1 MARLFARTCR
11 LGLAGAVLLSATLA
25 VPLGISAQSRQLRLV
40 STTWPPF
47 TGAAGQPRYALDLV
61 EAALGK
67 IDIGATSVFVDAA
80 RYNTALV
87 GPAYDG
93 SAAAWKDPQ
102 RERVLL
108 FSEPYLENRLVLV
121 GRRGADVSATTLAA
135 LKGRR
140 IAIVEGYSYGSGV
153 EGAGPAFVRSQ
164 GEEDSLRQLLASK
177 VDYALMDELVV
188 NYLVENHAEQA
199 QARLQLGTTAL
210 ITRPLYLAVS
220 RSRPDAQAII
230 DRFNGQL
237 RGMIADRTYHRLLH
251 VEWIRADV
259 DGDGTAELIPQ
270 SDRVGTS
277 EPQRAYAVL
286 SSEHRQRPEDSG
298 APPRRRRP
306 PRSPGSTSAATST
319 ATGRRCRRATASSTR
334 LEGPAPGLGQHLP
347 LRVLIGADSPR
358 ASHGRAAAERLQLQ
372 LKTGLEEV
380 RLADHAEAVE
390 RAVAVDELEPDVVRH
405 VPVDHRRDAPELA
418 AVDRPVVDVAV
429 REATDQLPG
438 AWPAIEHRA

>member
-11 LGLAGAVLLSATLA
+11 LGLAGAVLLSAALA

-67 IDIGATSVFVDAA
+67 IDIGATSVFVDATS
-80 RYNTALV
+80 YTSALV
-87 GPAYDG
+87 GPGYDG

-210 ITRPLYLAVS
+210 VTRPLYLAIS

-230 DRFNGQL
+230 TSFNGQL

-286 SSEHRQRPEDSG
+286 SASAGSG
-298 APPRRRRP
+298 LKI
-306 PRSPGSTSAATST
+306 PGSTTTPAPTTEKPGFYIGGNIYRDWASVPENF
-319 ATGRRCRRATASSTR
+319 RVPDPDWKDPRRASASIFR
-334 LEGPAPGLGQHLP
+334 F
-347 LRVLIGADSPR
+347 VF
-358 ASHGRAAAERLQLQ
+358 
-372 LKTGLEEV
+372 
-380 RLADHAEAVE
+380 
-390 RAVAVDELEPDVVRH
+390 
-405 VPVDHRRDAPELA
+405 
-418 AVDRPVVDVAV
+418 
-429 REATDQLPG
+429 
-438 AWPAIEHRA
+438 

>member
-1 MARLFARTCR
+1 MARHFARTCR
-11 LGLAGAVLLSATLA
+11 LGLAGVVLLVTIA
-25 VPLGISAQSRQLRLV
+25 VPLGIAAQSRQLRLV

-102 RERVLL
+102 RERVLI

-121 GRRGADVSATTLAA
+121 GRRGADVSATTLAG

-140 IAIVEGYSYGSGV
+140 IAIVEGYSYGSSV

-199 QARLQLGTTAL
+199 QARLQLGTTPL
-210 ITRPLYLAVS
+210 ITRPLYLAIS
-220 RSRPDAQAII
+220 SSRPDAQAII
-230 DRFNGQL
+230 NRFNGQL

-251 VEWIRADV
+251 VEWIRADI
-259 DGDGTAELIPQ
+259 DGDGTAEFIPQ

-286 SSEHRQRPEDSG
+286 SSGTAGGLAIPGVTTPATTAEKPGFYIGGNIYRDWASVPESYRVVD
-298 APPRRRRP
+298 PDWKDPRRA
-306 PRSPGSTSAATST
+306 SASIF
-319 ATGRRCRRATASSTR
+319 RF
-334 LEGPAPGLGQHLP
+334 
-347 LRVLIGADSPR
+347 VF
-358 ASHGRAAAERLQLQ
+358 
-372 LKTGLEEV
+372 
-380 RLADHAEAVE
+380 
-390 RAVAVDELEPDVVRH
+390 
-405 VPVDHRRDAPELA
+405 
-418 AVDRPVVDVAV
+418 
-429 REATDQLPG
+429 
-438 AWPAIEHRA
+438 

>member
-1 MARLFARTCR
+1 MARHLARTCR
-11 LGLAGAVLLSATLA
+11 LGLAGAVLFITIAA
-25 VPLGISAQSRQLRLV
+25 PLVIVAQSRQLRLV

-67 IDIGATSVFVDAA
+67 ADITALSLFVDAGA
-80 RYNTALV
+80 YTRSLL
-87 GPAYDG
+87 GPSYDG

-102 RERVLL
+102 REKLLL

-135 LKGRR
+135 VKGKRV
-140 IAIVEGYSYGSGV
+140 AVVDGYSYGGDV
-153 EGAGPAFVRSQ
+153 ERAGPSFVRTA

-177 VDYALMDELVV
+177 VDFALMDELVV

-199 QARLQLGTTAL
+199 QARLQLGTTPL
-210 ITRPLYLAVS
+210 VTRPLYLAIS

-259 DGDGTAELIPQ
+259 DGDGTTEFIPQ

-286 SSEHRQRPEDSG
+286 SSNSGGGLSIPGATMPATTTEKPGFYIGGNIYRDWASVPESYRVVD
-298 APPRRRRP
+298 PTWKDPRRA
-306 PRSPGSTSAATST
+306 SASIF
-319 ATGRRCRRATASSTR
+319 RF
-334 LEGPAPGLGQHLP
+334 
-347 LRVLIGADSPR
+347 VF
-358 ASHGRAAAERLQLQ
+358 
-372 LKTGLEEV
+372 
-380 RLADHAEAVE
+380 
-390 RAVAVDELEPDVVRH
+390 
-405 VPVDHRRDAPELA
+405 
-418 AVDRPVVDVAV
+418 
-429 REATDQLPG
+429 
-438 AWPAIEHRA
+438 